1 MKVILLADV
10 KKVGKKDQTVEVSDG
25 YANNFL
31 FPRHLAVP
39 LSKKSA
45 EVLENQQEE
54 RKEQAAKMKA
64 DAEVLAKKLEG
75 ITLTFKVKT
84 GREGKLF
91 GAVSLKQVAEELAKL
106 GMFNFSKKAEWRGYI
121 ENSTQKLADLDE
133 KIEQKEKEK
142 KTSKQNL
149 EKEYEKIISDYEKEL
164 DNKYKL
170 PEKPK
175 DLIDSTTQTKNPEL
189 TRTEKENN
197 RLKEVIMDAIIDLC
211 RPVRITD
218 LQEYS
223 DELAEISNQKLSALL
238 MQLVNENKLNRV
250 IDKHM
255 SYFIFKD

>member
-64 DAEVLAKKLEG
+64 DAEALAKRLEG

-106 GMFNFSKKAEWRGYI
+106 GI
-121 ENSTQKLADLDE
+121 EIDKRKFVDKGPLDE
-133 KIEQKEKEK
+133 LGFHHIGVELYKGVIGKVHVEIKGEEK
-142 KTSKQNL
+142 
-149 EKEYEKIISDYEKEL
+149 
-164 DNKYKL
+164 
-170 PEKPK
+170 
-175 DLIDSTTQTKNPEL
+175 
-189 TRTEKENN
+189 
-197 RLKEVIMDAIIDLC
+197 
-211 RPVRITD
+211 
-218 LQEYS
+218 
-223 DELAEISNQKLSALL
+223 
-238 MQLVNENKLNRV
+238 
-250 IDKHM
+250 
-255 SYFIFKD
+255 